1 MDKSR
6 IGIKFKRLREQKTDY
21 LVEEVALICEIST
34 AELVDIE
41 KGKRYP
47 NEKTLALLLHLY
59 KVTEIDFHRNDFID
73 HNKRKA
79 LLNYIQLGIAILLP
93 LAYFLPFEK
102 MYYGGQGEY
111 EAGVSGFAFL
121 FNGLYRNPNVIS
133 VLFLLLLFQVLL
145 HILLYTKFKKYS
157 NVFKI
162 IFFLIDVPAILLF
175 YIDFTSYDNME
186 WTMWTFILLLLSH
199 IALTIYDLL
208 LYPLE
213 HDFKTQKGTMRR
225 WFLLFINIA
234 YVITFTWIIVN
245 IIRHPYDMY
254 FIEYVFFGLWAGY
267 LLTYM
272 FMKKSLFELR
282 KNVTI
287 MLLIPP
293 TSFAIFLTVLFGLII
308 KEEYVYEPGN
318 MFLILFLFLPP
329 ILINVDYFID
339 LARERFTKG
348 DIKEL

>member
-1 MDKSR
+1 
-6 IGIKFKRLREQKTDY
+6 
-21 LVEEVALICEIST
+21 
-34 AELVDIE
+34 
-41 KGKRYP
+41 
-47 NEKTLALLLHLY
+47 
-59 KVTEIDFHRNDFID
+59 
-73 HNKRKA
+73 
-79 LLNYIQLGIAILLP
+79 
-93 LAYFLPFEK
+93 
-102 MYYGGQGEY
+102 
-111 EAGVSGFAFL
+111 
-121 FNGLYRNPNVIS
+121 
-133 VLFLLLLFQVLL
+133 
-145 HILLYTKFKKYS
+145 
-157 NVFKI
+157 
-162 IFFLIDVPAILLF
+162 
-175 YIDFTSYDNME
+175 
-186 WTMWTFILLLLSH
+186 
-199 IALTIYDLL
+199 
-208 LYPLE
+208 
-213 HDFKTQKGTMRR
+213 
-225 WFLLFINIA
+225 
-234 YVITFTWIIVN
+234 
-245 IIRHPYDMY
+245 MY